1 MPTDPMNRPPVRRL
15 RGLSFY
21 LFVLIALLVMSFFYT
36 RSQSPTSYPYSE
48 LVKMIDEDKVEEANI
63 RGTSLEMKLK
73 SRTEQGDLVLKQD
86 VSPYWMESLHT
97 HLDEA
102 SSRFGLKYT
111 YTQPTDVSTVIST
124 IMSVLLFVALG
135 IFLYTMFNR
144 QGGDGRNTMNFGKS
158 RARIHEASDNDVTFS
173 DVAGADEEKAELE
186 EVVDFL
192 KNGEKYG
199 RLGARIPRGIL
210 LVGPPGTGKTLLAKA
225 VAGEA
230 GVPFYSISGSDFV
243 EMFVG
248 VGASRVRDLFD
259 TAKKHAPSIIF
270 IDEIDAVGRQR
281 GAGMGGG
288 HDEREQT
295 LNQLL
300 VEMDGFGP
308 KENVIVMAATNRP
321 DILDN
326 ALLRPGR
333 FDRRV
338 TVNRPDIRGREDILK
353 VHARNKPLDSD
364 IDLAEVA
371 KITPGF
377 TGADLANLLNEAAL
391 LAARR
396 NATTILYADVSEA
409 VFKVMIGPEKKS
421 RVINEKERYLT
432 AFHEAGHAL
441 ILRAVSQTD
450 KVERVSII
458 PAGGAGGYTAHK
470 PHEDTY
476 YATRQQLINTIEVS
490 LGGRGAEQVV
500 LGEIST
506 GASSDL
512 QQCNAIAR
520 DMVMKYGMSEKLGNL
535 TFNGDENEVFLGR
548 DYGHVKQYSN
558 ELASVIDAEVKV
570 IIDGAYQRVLALL
583 TERRAAL
590 DAIAGALMEKEKI
603 DGDEFEAIYLA
614 HTTPEQRATD
624 PENPARPQPVAAQ
637 AEELSAEPVIAS
649 VVEPVAES
657 ASETDPE
664 TDPAAD
670 DAPGGEADGTDRLS

>member
-1 MPTDPMNRPPVRRL
+1 MANKNDNRSGNKNRRF
-15 RGLSFY
+15 GGWSFY
-21 LFVLIALLVMSFFYT
+21 GIVLIILLAMSFLYSNNSAQMT
-36 RSQSPTSYPYSE
+36 QSYSE
-48 LVKMIDEDKVEEANI
+48 LIEKIDQDEVEEVNI
-63 RGTSLEMKLK
+63 RGTTLEMRLK
-73 SRTEQGDLVLKQD
+73 ERNENGDIVIKQD
-86 VSPYWMESLHT
+86 VSPYWMTSLLE
-97 HLDEA
+97 HLENARVDH
-102 SSRFGLKYT
+102 GLKYN
-111 YTQPTDVSTVIST
+111 YIQPTDMNAWIST
-124 IMSVLLFVALG
+124 IMSVLIFVVFGFL
-135 IFLYTMFNR
+135 LYTMFTR
-144 QGGDGRNTMNFGKS
+144 QGADGRNTMNFGKS
-158 RARIHEASDNDVTFS
+158 RAKMFETGDNDTTFK

-192 KNGEKYG
+192 KNPDKYS

-230 GVPFYSISGSDFV
+230 NVPFYSISGSDFV

-248 VGASRVRDLFD
+248 VGASRVRDLFE
-259 TAKKHAPSIIF
+259 TAKKNSPSIIF

-281 GAGMGGG
+281 GAGLGGG

-321 DILDN
+321 DILDS
-326 ALLRPGR
+326 ALLRAGR

-338 TVNRPDIRGREDILK
+338 VVNRPDIVGREAILE
-353 VHARNKPLDSD
+353 VHARNKPLDSSV
-364 IDLAEVA
+364 DLGEIA

-396 NATTILYADVSEA
+396 NAPTILYNDVSEA

-450 KVERVSII
+450 RVERVSII
-458 PAGGAGGYTAHK
+458 PAGQAGGYTAHK
-470 PHEDTY
+470 PFEDTY
-476 YATRQQLINTIEVS
+476 YATKQQLIDKIAIA

-506 GASSDL
+506 GAASDL
-512 QQCNAIAR
+512 QQCNKIAR
-520 DMVMKYGMSEKLGNL
+520 DMVVKYGMSERLGNL
-535 TFNGDENEVFLGR
+535 TFNGDDDEVFLGR
-548 DYGHVKQYSN
+548 DYGHVKNYSN
-558 ELASVIDAEVKV
+558 ELASVIDEEVKV
-570 IIDGAYQRVLALL
+570 IIDGAYNHVLHLL
-583 TERRAAL
+583 KTRRPAL
-590 DAIAGALMEKEKI
+590 DAIANALMEKEKI
-603 DGDEFEAIYLA
+603 DGDEFEAIYVA
-614 HTTPEQRATD
+614 NTTAEQRAAD
-624 PENPARPQPVAAQ
+624 PDNPARNDRNKPQAHSRQPGVDFSPEPPEYDN
-637 AEELSAEPVIAS
+637 AEQ
-649 VVEPVAES
+649 
-657 ASETDPE
+657 
-664 TDPAAD
+664 
-670 DAPGGEADGTDRLS
+670 GEGM

>member
-144 QGGDGRNTMNFGKS
+144 QSGDGRNTMNFGKS